1 MEKETTAHKVKVSK
15 FEQEV
20 HRIVLSNPEYVQLT
34 SEIKAVHDKQITLH
48 EKLEELQAKIY
59 NTDNKYADL
68 QEKKFKVKY
77 KLEKEISSQLMKDPE
92 IAKLVDVYDE

>member
-1 MEKETTAHKVKVSK
+1 MKKEPPDYVVKFSK

-20 HRIVLSNPEYVQLT
+20 HRMVLSNPEYAQLT
-34 SEIKAVHDKQITLH
+34 SEMEVVHDEQVVLH

-59 NTDNKYADL
+59 NVDNEYADL

-92 IAKLVDVYDE
+92 MAKLVDVYDE